1 MSDYLSV
8 EELIIDD
15 SFINYCFQ
23 KNEADSFYWEQ
34 FVNDYPGERGKI
46 EEAKQMVLG
55 LHIML
60 KQEYAENKIN
70 KLTFGERDKTRTKII
85 SFKKVFRYAAAVA
98 AVFILVLIARE
109 IINVSYKTTDKSSR
123 QIAINKAPDSVLF
136 YKTAY
141 GEKKIITLSD
151 NTKIWL
157 NAGSQLR
164 IDERYGQESREVY
177 LTGEALFDV
186 IHDEL
191 LPFIVHTDKY
201 EVKDLGT
208 VFNVK
213 AYPDEE
219 QSETA
224 LIEGE
229 IEIQVKNST
238 KKIFLSTPNQKA
250 VINISD
256 ENPVR
261 ENEKEIPVLVVEP
274 TIKLLPVSYNQKD
287 NVIIE
292 TAWAQNRLEIVN
304 ENFYEMKEKLE
315 RWFNVK
321 ISIKDSSAGQYP
333 FTATFRNEDIQQVLQ
348 ALQYAY
354 HFNYTLKNNEI
365 NISK

>member
-1 MSDYLSV
+1 MSDNLSV
-8 EELIIDD
+8 EELIVDD
-15 SFINYCFQ
+15 TFINYCFQ

-34 FVNDYPGERGKI
+34 FVNDYPDEREKI

-60 KQEYAENKIN
+60 KQVYAENKVN
-70 KLTFGERDKTRTKII
+70 KLSFAEKDKIRTKII
-85 SFKKVFRYAAAVA
+85 SFKKMFRYVAAVA
-98 AVFILVLIARE
+98 AVFIFILVARE
-109 IINVSYKTTDKSSR
+109 IINVSYKTTDQSTK
-123 QIAINKAPDSVLF
+123 QISINRAPDSVLF

-141 GEKKIITLSD
+141 GEKKMITLSD

-164 IDERYGQESREVY
+164 IDEKYGQESREVF

-186 IHDEL
+186 VHDEL

-250 VINISD
+250 VINVSGEHQVKD
-256 ENPVR
+256 
-261 ENEKEIPVLVVEP
+261 NEKEAPIPVEET
-274 TIKLLPVSYNQKD
+274 TIKLLPLSYNHKD
-287 NVIIE
+287 SVVIE

-321 ISIKDSSAGQYP
+321 ISIKDSNAGKYP
-333 FTATFRNEDIQQVLQ
+333 FTATFKNEDIQQVLQ

>member
-1 MSDYLSV
+1 MPDCPSV

-34 FVNDYPGERGKI
+34 YANDYPFERKKI

-55 LHIML
+55 LHAML
-60 KQEYAENKIN
+60 KQEREKSSITDHRS
-70 KLTFGERDKTRTKII
+70 LSKII
-85 SFKKVFRYAAAVA
+85 SVKKVFRYAAAIA
-98 AVFILVLIARE
+98 AVFILILVAKE
-109 IINVSYKTTDKSSR
+109 IINVSYKATDKSTK
-123 QIAINKAPDSVLF
+123 QIAVNKVTESVLF
-136 YKTAY
+136 YKTAN
-141 GEKKIITLSD
+141 GEKKVITLSD

-164 IDERYGQESREVY
+164 IYEGYGKEKREVY
-177 LTGEALFDV
+177 LSGEALFDV

-213 AYPDEE
+213 AYPDDE
-219 QSETA
+219 QSETS
-224 LIEGE
+224 LIKGKVE
-229 IEIQVKNST
+229 IKVANNMQ
-238 KKIFLSTPNQKA
+238 KIFLSPHQKA
-250 VINISD
+250 VINNGGQLEVK
-256 ENPVR
+256 ENK
-261 ENEKEIPVLVVEP
+261 EEIPVRVAGP
-274 TIKLLPVSYNQKD
+274 SIKLLPLSYNQKD
-287 NVIIE
+287 STVIE
-292 TAWAQNRLEIVN
+292 TAWTQNRLEIVN

-315 RWFNVK
+315 RWFDVK
-321 ISIKDSSAGQYP
+321 ISIEDSGVGKYP
-333 FTATFRNEDIQQVLQ
+333 FTATFEKENVQQVLQ

-354 HFNYTLKNNEI
+354 HFNYSIKSNEI